1 MTRRRR
7 AWIAF
12 LILSAGGT
20 AVGAGTYLVNQGA
33 TVEQAKTAVSDARA
47 AKRGRYSEEVLVAV
61 PLAQVDA
68 ANADIAAIYC
78 DPPPD
83 DGGQEDA
90 YDNCLSAQAGWFA
103 ERYCR
108 QDNGNEVAR
117 GARWRVTPEDWLRLR
132 DGRDPGISYTV
143 VRTPGTTESVLAAR
157 AVPLE
162 RCTGEP

>member
-1 MTRRRR
+1 MRRRL

-12 LILSAGGT
+12 LGLALGYP
-20 AVGAGTYLVNQGA
+20 VQQVGTYLVNKGA
-33 TVEQAKTAVSDARA
+33 TVQQAKTAVSDARA

-61 PLAQVDA
+61 PLGQVTA
-68 ANADIAAIYC
+68 ANADIAKVYC

-83 DGGQEDA
+83 DGGSEA
-90 YDNCLSAQAGWFA
+90 TYDECLAAQAGWFA

-108 QDNGNEVAR
+108 VDNGNEVAR

-132 DGRDPGISYTV
+132 DNRDPGISYTV
-143 VRTPGTTESVLAAR
+143 VRNPGTTESVLAAR
-157 AVPLE
+157 ATPLE